1 MWPRFVIVVTDYEL
15 TGFIVKCCMLLLFTY
30 SIALITN
37 FLFNLYIFDRVAL
50 SVTVFSVSF
59 YVIHNESISLSLRK
73 LVARP
78 FARLSRSF
86 ISCYFVI
93 SISSLGPFMLNPI
106 RVFFF
111 FGGEGAFFWFCFVL
125 LVVVL
130 LGKELGSIHAEQPF

>member
-1 MWPRFVIVVTDYEL
+1 MWPRFVIVATDYEL
-15 TGFIVKCCMLLLFTY
+15 TGFTVKCCMLLLFTY

-93 SISSLGPFMLNPI
+93 SISSLGPFYAKSYKG
-106 RVFFF
+106 FFWW
-111 FGGEGAFFWFCFVL
+111 GGCLFWFCFVL